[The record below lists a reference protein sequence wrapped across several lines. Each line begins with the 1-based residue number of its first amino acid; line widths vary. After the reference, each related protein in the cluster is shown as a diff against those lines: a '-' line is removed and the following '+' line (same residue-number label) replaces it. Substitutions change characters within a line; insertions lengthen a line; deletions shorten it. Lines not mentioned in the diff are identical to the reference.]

1 MALKI
6 ELKANERVIIG
17 EHAIVNASDRRIKL
31 VVETKAR
38 ILRQSEILPEL
49 EARTVCDRLQ
59 VVLQRMYLARDPAPH
74 QADFLRIAGEIVA
87 AVPSFGPK
95 IAAISGHILAGEM
108 YQALKGARALR
119 EDEAALLEL
128 ARVALAGPDAASA

>member
-38 ILRQSEILPEL
+38 ILRQSEILPEH
-49 EARTVCDRLQ
+49 EATTVCDQLQ

-87 AVPSFGPK
+87 AVPRFGPR
-95 IAAISGHILAGEM
+95 IAEISRHSLAGDM
-108 YQALKGARALR
+108 YQALKGVRVLR
-119 EDEAALLEL
+119 EDEAALLAI
-128 ARVALAGPDAASA
+128 ARGEAATA